1 MATVSEQTYDVIV
14 VGAGHAGCE
23 AALAAARLGCRTLL
37 LTINLDTIAKMS
49 CNPAIGGLAKG
60 HVVREIDAL
69 GGEMAK
75 VIDKTG
81 IQFKMLNTGKGP
93 AVRAPR
99 AQADMAAYSAD
110 MARALQAQPNLD
122 LKQAS
127 VEEILAED
135 NRVVGVVTH
144 MGVVYHG
151 RTVILTTGTF
161 LRGLIHIG
169 LQSYRAG
176 RAGEFP
182 AESLS
187 DSLRRLGLELGRLK
201 TGTCPRVHRRSVDFS
216 VLTEQP
222 GDEHPQ
228 PFSFSTERI
237 DRDQV
242 SCYVGFTTEK
252 THDIIRR
259 NLDRSP
265 LYSGKIVGIGP
276 RYCPSVEDKV
286 VKFADKSSHL
296 IFVEPE
302 GLTTDEMYLNGLAT
316 SLPEDVQLAFLR
328 TIPGLEGAEI
338 MRPGYG
344 IEYDFVPPT
353 QLKPSL
359 ETKRIDGLFLAGQIN
374 GTSGYE
380 EAAGQGIVAGINAA
394 LKQRGEEPLILTR
407 AEAYIG
413 VMIDDLVTKGT
424 TEPYRLFTSRA
435 EHRLLLRHD
444 NADLRLTKYGH
455 RVGLVSGNEFDRV
468 QTKQESIRA
477 ELEWARGTKVS
488 ASEDLSRAL
497 AERGSSPLTSP
508 APVAQLVKRPELKL
522 KDMIGFCG
530 RKERIDDDI
539 LEQVEIELK
548 YEGYIQ
554 RQTRQIEL
562 FKKME
567 SKLIPDTMDYSKI
580 RGLSRES
587 AEKLAKI
594 RPRSLGQTSRIP
606 GVRPADVTVL
616 MIHLETMRGQLEV
629 ANSDRLRRERGDH
642 SGTEGACNAHE

>member
-1 MATVSEQTYDVIV
+1 MVTTVSDETYDVIV

-75 VIDKTG
+75 VIDRTG

-99 AQADMAAYSAD
+99 AQADMAAYSAE
-110 MARALQAQPNLD
+110 MARVLQTQPNLD
-122 LKQAS
+122 LKQAC
-127 VEEILAED
+127 VEEILAEND
-135 NRVVGVVTH
+135 RVVGVLTH
-144 MGVVYHG
+144 MGVAY
-151 RTVILTTGTF
+151 RARSVILTTGTF

-182 AESLS
+182 ADRLS
-187 DSLRRLGLELGRLK
+187 DSLRQLGLELGRLK

-216 VLTEQP
+216 ALREQP

-237 DRDQV
+237 DREQV
-242 SCYVGFTTEK
+242 SCYVGFTNES
-252 THDIIRR
+252 THEIIRR

-276 RYCPSVEDKV
+276 RYCPSIEDKV
-286 VKFADKSSHL
+286 VKFADKPSHL

-302 GLTTDEMYLNGLAT
+302 GLSTEEMYLNGLAT
-316 SLPEDVQLAFLR
+316 SLPEDVQLAFLH
-328 TIPGLEGAEI
+328 TIPGLERAEI

-353 QLKPSL
+353 QIEPSL

-394 LKQRGEEPLILTR
+394 LKLRGEEPLILTR

-424 TEPYRLFTSRA
+424 NEPYRLFTSRA

-444 NADLRLTKYGH
+444 NADLRLTKYGY
-455 RVGLVSGNEFDRV
+455 RVGLVSSNELERV
-468 QTKQESIRA
+468 QAKQESVQA
-477 ELEWARGTKVS
+477 ELEWARNTKV
-488 ASEDLSRAL
+488 APSERLNRL
-497 AERGSSPLTSP
+497 LGERGSAPLTSP
-508 APVAQLVKRPELKL
+508 ALVAQLVKRPELTL
-522 KDMIGFCG
+522 RDLVGFCG
-530 RKERIDDDI
+530 RHDAVDDSV

-554 RQTRQIEL
+554 RQAHQIEL
-562 FKKME
+562 FQKME
-567 SKLIPDTMDYSKI
+567 DKLIPDTVDYGKV

-606 GVRPADVTVL
+606 GVRSADVTVL
-616 MIHLETMRGQLEV
+616 MIYLEGLRSGSSRNKATDVRGT
-629 ANSDRLRRERGDH
+629 R
-642 SGTEGACNAHE
+642 

>member
-1 MATVSEQTYDVIV
+1 MPTVCEETCDVIV

-23 AALAAARLGCRTLL
+23 AALAAARLGCRVLL
-37 LTINLDTIAKMS
+37 LTMNLDTVAKMS

-69 GGEMAK
+69 GGAMAR

-93 AVRAPR
+93 AVQAPR
-99 AQADMAAYSAD
+99 AQADMAAYSTEMVAV
-110 MARALQAQPNLD
+110 LQAQPNLD

-127 VEEILAED
+127 VEKLLAED
-135 NRVVGVVTH
+135 GRVAGVVTH
-144 MGVVYHG
+144 MGVAY
-151 RTVILTTGTF
+151 RAPTVILTTGTF

-169 LQSYRAG
+169 LRSYRAG

-182 AESLS
+182 SDNLS
-187 DSLRRLGLELGRLK
+187 DSLRELGLELGRLK
-201 TGTCPRVHRRSVDFS
+201 TGTCPRIHRRSVDFS
-216 VLTEQP
+216 VLKEQP

-228 PFSFSTERI
+228 PFSFSTKSI

-242 SCYVGFTTEK
+242 SCYIGFTTEK

-265 LYSGKIVGIGP
+265 LYAGKIVGIGP
-276 RYCPSVEDKV
+276 RYCPSIEDKV

-302 GLTTDEMYLNGLAT
+302 GLATDEMYLNGLAT
-316 SLPEDVQLAFLR
+316 SLPEDVQLALLR
-328 TIPGLEGAEI
+328 TIPGLERAEI

-359 ETKRIDGLFLAGQIN
+359 ETKRIEGLFLAGQIN

-394 LKQRGEEPLILTR
+394 LKLRGEEPIVITR

-424 TEPYRLFTSRA
+424 NEPYRLFTSRA

-444 NADLRLTKYGH
+444 NADLRLAKYGH
-455 RVGLVSGNEFDRV
+455 QVGLVPDADFDRV
-468 QTKQESIRA
+468 AAKEKRIRT
-477 ELEWARGTKVS
+477 ELEWARETRL
-488 ASEDLSRAL
+488 APSETLNRL
-497 AERGSSPLTSP
+497 LTERGSSPLASP
-508 APVAQLVKRPELKL
+508 VPVSQLVKRPELKL
-522 KDMIGFCG
+522 RDLMRFC
-530 RKERIDDDI
+530 RREDDVDDDV

-548 YEGYIQ
+548 YEGYIR

-562 FKKME
+562 FSKME
-567 SKLIPDTMDYSKI
+567 NKLIPETIDYGEV

-616 MIHLETMRGQLEV
+616 MIHLESMRAGV
-629 ANSDRLRRERGDH
+629 GGSAG
-642 SGTEGACNAHE
+642 

>member
-1 MATVSEQTYDVIV
+1 MPTVCEETYDVIV

-23 AALAAARLGCRTLL
+23 AALAAARLGCRVLL

-69 GGEMAK
+69 GGAMAK

-99 AQADMAAYSAD
+99 AQADMAAYSTE
-110 MARALQAQPNLD
+110 MSRVLQTQPNLD

-127 VEEILAED
+127 VEELLAEE
-135 NRVVGVVTH
+135 NCVTGVLTH
-144 MGVVYHG
+144 MGVAYRA
-151 RTVILTTGTF
+151 RTVIVTTGTF

-182 AESLS
+182 ADNLS

-201 TGTCPRVHRRSVDFS
+201 TGTCPRVHKRSVDFS
-216 VLTEQP
+216 VLKEQP
-222 GDEHPQ
+222 GDEYPQ
-228 PFSFSTERI
+228 PFSFSTKAI

-242 SCYVGFTTEK
+242 SCYIGSTTEQ
-252 THDIIRR
+252 THEIVRR

-265 LYSGKIVGIGP
+265 LYAGKIVGVGP
-276 RYCPSVEDKV
+276 RYCPSIEDKV

-296 IFVEPE
+296 VFVEPE

-316 SLPEDVQLAFLR
+316 SLPEDVQLALLR
-328 TIPGLEGAEI
+328 TIPGLERAEI

-353 QLKPSL
+353 QLKASL
-359 ETKRIDGLFLAGQIN
+359 ETKRIEGLFLAGQIN

-380 EAAGQGIVAGINAA
+380 EAAGQGIVAGVNAA
-394 LKQRGEEPLILTR
+394 MKLRGEEPLVLSR
-407 AEAYIG
+407 SEAYIG

-424 TEPYRLFTSRA
+424 NEPYRLFTSRA

-444 NADLRLTKYGH
+444 NADRRLANYGH
-455 RVGLVSGNEFDRV
+455 RVGLVQDADFDRV
-468 QTKQESIRA
+468 ARKEKLIRA
-477 ELEWARGTKVS
+477 ELEWVRETKL
-488 ASEDLSRAL
+488 APSERLNCLL
-497 AERGSSPLTSP
+497 AERGSSPLSS
-508 APVAQLVKRPELKL
+508 PVAVSQLVKRPELKL
-522 KDMIGFCG
+522 KDVIGLCG
-530 RKERIDDDI
+530 REHHVDDDV

-562 FKKME
+562 FSKME
-567 SKLIPDTMDYSKI
+567 NKLIPDNVDYSEI

-594 RPRSLGQTSRIP
+594 KPRSLGQTSRIP

-616 MIHLETMRGQLEV
+616 MIHLESMR
-629 ANSDRLRRERGDH
+629 A
-642 SGTEGACNAHE
+642 GAGGSAG

>member
-1 MATVSEQTYDVIV
+1 MVTTVSDETYDVIV

-60 HVVREIDAL
+60 HAVREIDAL

-75 VIDKTG
+75 AIDRTG

-99 AQADMAAYSAD
+99 AQADMAAYSAE
-110 MARALQAQPNLD
+110 MARVLQAQPNLD

-127 VEEILAED
+127 VEEMLAEND
-135 NRVVGVVTH
+135 KVVGVLTH
-144 MGVVYHG
+144 MDVVYRG
-151 RTVILTTGTF
+151 RTIILTTGTF

-169 LQSYRAG
+169 LRSYGAG

-182 AESLS
+182 ADRLS
-187 DSLRRLGLELGRLK
+187 DSLRQLGLELGRLK

-216 VLTEQP
+216 VLKEQP

-242 SCYVGFTTEK
+242 SCYVGFTNES
-252 THDIIRR
+252 THEIIRR

-276 RYCPSVEDKV
+276 RYCPSIEDKV

-296 IFVEPE
+296 TFVEPE
-302 GLTTDEMYLNGLAT
+302 GLTTEEMYLNGLAT
-316 SLPEDVQLAFLR
+316 SLPEDIQLAFLR
-328 TIPGLEGAEI
+328 TIPGLERAEI

-353 QLKPSL
+353 QVKPSL

-394 LKQRGEEPLILTR
+394 LKLRGEEPLTLTR

-424 TEPYRLFTSRA
+424 NEPYRLFTSRA

-444 NADLRLTKYGH
+444 NADIRLAKYGH
-455 RVGLVSGNEFDRV
+455 RVGLVSGSEFDRV
-468 QTKQESIRA
+468 RKKQESVEA
-477 ELEWARGTKVS
+477 ELEWARTTKVVP
-488 ASEDLSRAL
+488 SEGLNRLL
-497 AERGSSPLTSP
+497 AERGSAPLTSP
-508 APVAQLVKRPELKL
+508 ARVAQLVKRPELTL
-522 KDMIGFCG
+522 GDLVDFCG
-530 RKERIDDDI
+530 RQDAVHESV

-548 YEGYIQ
+548 YEGYIA
-554 RQTRQIEL
+554 REARQIEL
-562 FKKME
+562 FRRME
-567 SKLIPDTMDYSKI
+567 SRLIPDTIDYSKVH
-580 RGLSRES
+580 GLSRES
-587 AEKLAKI
+587 AEKLDKI

-606 GVRPADVTVL
+606 GVRSADVTVL
-616 MIHLETMRGQLEV
+616 MIHLEG
-629 ANSDRLRRERGDH
+629 LR
-642 SGTEGACNAHE
+642 SGSVRHKAPDIGAPR

>member
-1 MATVSEQTYDVIV
+1 MVRIVSDETYDVIV

-23 AALAAARLGCRTLL
+23 AALAAARLGCRVLL
-37 LTINLDTIAKMS
+37 LSINLDTIAKMS

-99 AQADMAAYSAD
+99 AQADMAAYSAE
-110 MARALQAQPNLD
+110 MARVLQAQPNLD

-127 VEEILAED
+127 VEEILAE
-135 NRVVGVVTH
+135 NEKVVGVLTH
-144 MGVVYHG
+144 MGVVYRG
-151 RTVILTTGTF
+151 RTVVLTTGTF

-182 AESLS
+182 ADRLS
-187 DSLRRLGLELGRLK
+187 DSLRQLGLELGRLK

-216 VLTEQP
+216 VLKEQP

-242 SCYVGFTTEK
+242 SCYIGSTSER
-252 THDIIRR
+252 THKIIRQ

-276 RYCPSVEDKV
+276 RYCPSIEDKV
-286 VKFADKSSHL
+286 VKFADKASHL

-302 GLTTDEMYLNGLAT
+302 GLTTEEMYLNGLAT

-328 TIPGLEGAEI
+328 TIPGLERAEI

-359 ETKRIDGLFLAGQIN
+359 ETKRIHGLFLAGQIN

-394 LKQRGEEPLILTR
+394 LKVRGEEPFVLTR

-424 TEPYRLFTSRA
+424 NEPYRLFTSRA

-444 NADLRLTKYGH
+444 NADLRLTKYGY
-455 RVGLVSGNEFDRV
+455 RVGLVSASEFDRV
-468 QTKQESIRA
+468 IRKQESIRM
-477 ELEWARGTKVS
+477 ELEWARGTKVLP
-488 ASEDLSRAL
+488 SEELNRLL
-497 AERGSSPLTSP
+497 AERGSAPLTSP
-508 APVAQLVKRPELKL
+508 ARVAQLVKRPELTL
-522 KDMIGFCG
+522 KDVMRFCN
-530 RKERIDDDI
+530 RTDHIDGEV

-548 YEGYIQ
+548 YEGYIE
-554 RQTRQIEL
+554 RQTRQVDL
-562 FKKME
+562 FQKME
-567 SKLIPDTMDYSKI
+567 GKTIPDTIDYSKV

-587 AEKLAKI
+587 AEKLARI

-606 GVRPADVTVL
+606 GVRSADITVL
-616 MIHLETMRGQLEV
+616 MIHLEG
-629 ANSDRLRRERGDH
+629 LR
-642 SGTEGACNAHE
+642 SGSGRAKTPDGSPTL

>member
-1 MATVSEQTYDVIV
+1 MPTISEEAYDVIV

-23 AALAAARLGCRTLL
+23 AALAAARLGCRVLL

-49 CNPAIGGLAKG
+49 CNPAIGGLGKG

-69 GGEMAK
+69 GGAMAK
-75 VIDKTG
+75 VIDRTG

-99 AQADMAAYSAD
+99 AQADMAAYSTE
-110 MARALQAQPNLD
+110 MARVLQAQPGLD

-135 NRVVGVVTH
+135 SSVGGVVTH
-144 MGVVYHG
+144 MGAVY
-151 RTVILTTGTF
+151 RARALILTTGTF

-182 AESLS
+182 ADHLS
-187 DSLRRLGLELGRLK
+187 DSLRGLGLELGRLK
-201 TGTCPRVHRRSVDFS
+201 TGTCPRVHKRSVDFS
-216 VLTEQP
+216 VLKEQP
-222 GDEHPQ
+222 GDANPQ
-228 PFSFSTERI
+228 PFSFSTKTI

-242 SCYVGFTTEK
+242 SCYIGYTNGR
-252 THDIIRR
+252 THEIIRQ

-276 RYCPSVEDKV
+276 RYCPSIEDKV
-286 VKFADKSSHL
+286 MKFADKPSHL

-328 TIPGLEGAEI
+328 TIPGLERAEI

-353 QLKPSL
+353 QIKPSL
-359 ETKRIDGLFLAGQIN
+359 ETKRVEGLFLAGQIN

-380 EAAGQGIVAGINAA
+380 EAAGQGIIAGINAA
-394 LKQRGEEPLILTR
+394 LKLRDEDPLILSR

-413 VMIDDLVTKGT
+413 VMIDDLVTRGT
-424 TEPYRLFTSRA
+424 NEPYRLFTSRA

-444 NADLRLTKYGH
+444 NADLRLAKHGR
-455 RVGLVSGNEFDRV
+455 RVGLVTGSDFDRV
-468 QTKQESIRA
+468 ATKEKLVKE
-477 ELEWARGTKVS
+477 ELEWSRGTKVTP
-488 ASEDLSRAL
+488 SEKLNRAL
-497 AERGSSPLTSP
+497 AERGSAQVASPV
-508 APVAQLVKRPELKL
+508 PVSKLVKRPELKL
-522 KDMIGFCG
+522 KDVISFCG
-530 RKERIDDDI
+530 RDGQVDDDV

-554 RQTRQIEL
+554 RQNRQIKLLE
-562 FKKME
+562 KME
-567 SKLIPDTMDYSKI
+567 SKLIPDSIDYSMV

-594 RPRSLGQTSRIP
+594 KPQSLGQASRMP
-606 GVRPADVTVL
+606 GVRPSDITVL
-616 MIHLETMRGQLEV
+616 MIYLETL
-629 ANSDRLRRERGDH
+629 RGDGGKH
-642 SGTEGACNAHE
+642 HYGEGDIVWRGKEVR

>member
-1 MATVSEQTYDVIV
+1 MSAVLEETYDIIV

-23 AALAAARLGCRTLL
+23 AALAAARLGCRVLL
-37 LTINLDTIAKMS
+37 LTINLDTVAKMS

-69 GGEMAK
+69 GGAMAK

-99 AQADMAAYSAD
+99 AQADMAAYS
-110 MARALQAQPNLD
+110 MEMTRALQAEPGLD

-127 VEEILAED
+127 VEEILAEGS
-135 NRVVGVVTH
+135 RVEGVVTH
-144 MGVVYHG
+144 MGVAYHS
-151 RTVILTTGTF
+151 RAVILTTGTF

-169 LQSYRAG
+169 LKSYRAG

-182 AESLS
+182 ADRLS
-187 DSLRRLGLELGRLK
+187 DSLRGLGFELGRLK
-201 TGTCPRVHRRSVDFS
+201 TGTCPRVHKRSVDFS
-216 VLTEQP
+216 VLKEQP

-228 PFSFSTERI
+228 PFSFSTKSI
-237 DRDQV
+237 DREQV
-242 SCYVGFTTEK
+242 SCYIGFTTEE
-252 THDIIRR
+252 THEIIRQ

-265 LYSGKIVGIGP
+265 LYSGNILGVGP
-276 RYCPSVEDKV
+276 RYCPSIEDKV
-286 VKFADKSSHL
+286 MKFAAKTSHL

-328 TIPGLEGAEI
+328 TIPGLERAEI

-359 ETKRIDGLFLAGQIN
+359 ETKGVEGLFHAGQIN

-380 EAAGQGIVAGINAA
+380 EAAGQGIIAGINAA
-394 LKQRGEEPLILTR
+394 LNLRGDEPLTLTR

-424 TEPYRLFTSRA
+424 NEPYRLFTSRA

-444 NADLRLTKYGH
+444 NADLRLAKYGH
-455 RVGLVSGNEFDRV
+455 RVGLVSASDYERV
-468 QTKQESIRA
+468 KRKEEQVRA
-477 ELEWARGTKVS
+477 ELVWARETKLTP
-488 ASEDLSRAL
+488 SEKLNRAL
-497 AERGSSPLTSP
+497 AERSSAQVTSPL
-508 APVAQLVKRPELKL
+508 PVAKLAKRPEMKL
-522 KDMIGFCG
+522 KDMVSFCG
-530 RKERIDDDI
+530 RDGQVDDEV

-554 RQTRQIEL
+554 RQTRQIAL
-562 FKKME
+562 FEKME
-567 SKLIPDTMDYSKI
+567 DKLIPDTVDYAEV

-594 RPRSLGQTSRIP
+594 RPRSLGQASRIP

-616 MIHLETMRGQLEV
+616 MIHLET
-629 ANSDRLRRERGDH
+629 LRTGPTRSRASRH
-642 SGTEGACNAHE
+642 

>member
-1 MATVSEQTYDVIV
+1 MATVSQDEYDVIV

-23 AALAAARLGCRTLL
+23 AALAAARLGCRVML
-37 LTINLDTIAKMS
+37 LTINLDTVAKMS

-69 GGEMAK
+69 GGAMAK
-75 VIDKTG
+75 VIDRTG

-99 AQADMAAYSAD
+99 AQADMAAYSTE
-110 MARALQAQPNLD
+110 MTRVLQAQPGLD

-127 VEEILAED
+127 VEEVLAEND
-135 NRVVGVVTH
+135 RVVGVVTH
-144 MGVVYHG
+144 MGVVY
-151 RTVILTTGTF
+151 RSRAVILTTGTF

-182 AESLS
+182 ADRLS
-187 DSLRRLGLELGRLK
+187 DSLRGLGLELGRLK
-201 TGTCPRVHRRSVDFS
+201 TGTCPRVHKRSVDFS
-216 VLTEQP
+216 VLKEQP
-222 GDEHPQ
+222 GDEYPQ
-228 PFSFSTERI
+228 PFSFSTKSI

-242 SCYVGFTTEK
+242 PCYIGFTTEE
-252 THDIIRR
+252 THEIIRR

-265 LYSGKIVGIGP
+265 LYSGKIVGVGP
-276 RYCPSVEDKV
+276 RYCPSIEDKV
-286 VKFADKSSHL
+286 MKFADKSSHL

-328 TIPGLEGAEI
+328 TIPGLECAEI

-359 ETKRIDGLFLAGQIN
+359 ETKRVEGLFHAGQIN

-380 EAAGQGIVAGINAA
+380 EAAGQGIIAGINAA
-394 LKQRGEEPLILTR
+394 LKLRGEEPLVLTR

-413 VMIDDLVTKGT
+413 VMMDDLVTKGT
-424 TEPYRLFTSRA
+424 AEPYRLFTSRA

-444 NADLRLTKYGH
+444 NADLRLARHGH
-455 RVGLVSGNEFDRV
+455 RVGLVSDGDYDLV
-468 QTKQESIRA
+468 QRKQEQVTA
-477 ELEWARGTKVS
+477 ELEWARETKLTP
-488 ASEDLSRAL
+488 SEKLNRAL
-497 AERGSSPLTSP
+497 AERGSAQVSSPV
-508 APVAQLVKRPELKL
+508 PVAKFVKRPEMKL
-522 KDMIGFCG
+522 RDVIDLCG
-530 RKERIDDDI
+530 RDGEVDDSV

-554 RQTRQIEL
+554 RQGRQIQM

-567 SKLIPDTMDYSKI
+567 SKRIPDTVDYAEV

-594 RPRSLGQTSRIP
+594 RPRSLGQASRIP

-616 MIHLETMRGQLEV
+616 MIHLET
-629 ANSDRLRRERGDH
+629 LRTGPSRNRASSH
-642 SGTEGACNAHE
+642 

>member
-1 MATVSEQTYDVIV
+1 MPTVCEETYDVIV

-23 AALAAARLGCRTLL
+23 AALAAARLGCRVLV

-99 AQADMAAYSAD
+99 AQADMAAYSTE
-110 MARALQAQPNLD
+110 MARVLQSQPNLD

-127 VEEILAED
+127 VEELLAED
-135 NRVVGVVTH
+135 GRVTGVLTH
-144 MGVVYHG
+144 MGVAYRA
-151 RTVILTTGTF
+151 RTVIVTTGTF

-182 AESLS
+182 ADNLS

-201 TGTCPRVHRRSVDFS
+201 TGTCPRVHKRSIDFS
-216 VLTEQP
+216 VLKEQP

-228 PFSFSTERI
+228 PFSFSTKTI

-242 SCYVGFTTEK
+242 SCYIGFTTEA

-265 LYSGKIVGIGP
+265 LYAGKIVGIGP
-276 RYCPSVEDKV
+276 RYCPSIEDKV
-286 VKFADKSSHL
+286 IKFADKSSHL

-316 SLPEDVQLAFLR
+316 SLPEDVQLALLR
-328 TIPGLEGAEI
+328 TIPGLEHAEI

-353 QLKPSL
+353 QLRPSL
-359 ETKRIDGLFLAGQIN
+359 ETKLVEGLFLAGQVN

-380 EAAGQGIVAGINAA
+380 EAAGQGLVAGVNAA
-394 LKQRGEEPLILTR
+394 LKLRGEEPLILTR

-424 TEPYRLFTSRA
+424 NEPYRLFTSRA

-444 NADLRLTKYGH
+444 NADLRLTKHGH
-455 RVGLVSGNEFDRV
+455 SVGLVSGAAFDRV
-468 QTKQESIRA
+468 VRKEKLIRA
-477 ELEWARGTKVS
+477 ELDWARETKLTP
-488 ASEDLSRAL
+488 SEKLNQLL
-497 AERGSSPLTSP
+497 AERGSSSLASP
-508 APVAQLVKRPELKL
+508 APVSQLVKRPELKL
-522 KDMIGFCG
+522 EDVIGFC
-530 RKERIDDDI
+530 EREDLVDSDV

-554 RQTRQIEL
+554 RQARQIEL
-562 FKKME
+562 FSKME
-567 SKLIPDTMDYSKI
+567 NKRIPDTLNYSKV

-594 RPRSLGQTSRIP
+594 KPRSLGQTARIP

-616 MIHLETMRGQLEV
+616 MIHLESMRAGSKGSSV
-629 ANSDRLRRERGDH
+629 PKKA
-642 SGTEGACNAHE
+642 

>member
-1 MATVSEQTYDVIV
+1 VSEETYDVIV

-23 AALAAARLGCRTLL
+23 AALAAARLGCRVLL
-37 LTINLDTIAKMS
+37 LTINLDTVAKMS

-69 GGEMAK
+69 GGAMAR
-75 VIDKTG
+75 VIDQTG

-99 AQADMAAYSAD
+99 AQADMAAYSTE
-110 MARALQAQPNLD
+110 MTRVLQAQPGLD

-127 VEEILAED
+127 VEEVLAEN

-144 MGVVYHG
+144 MGVVY
-151 RTVILTTGTF
+151 RSRAVILTTGTF

-182 AESLS
+182 ADRLS
-187 DSLRRLGLELGRLK
+187 DSLRGLGLELGRLK
-201 TGTCPRVHRRSVDFS
+201 TGTCPRVHKRSVDFS
-216 VLTEQP
+216 VLKEQP
-222 GDEHPQ
+222 GDPHPQ
-228 PFSFSTERI
+228 PFSFSTKSV
-237 DRDQV
+237 DREQV
-242 SCYVGFTTEK
+242 SCYIGFTTER
-252 THDIIRR
+252 THEIIRR

-265 LYSGKIVGIGP
+265 LYSGKIVGVGP
-276 RYCPSVEDKV
+276 RYCPSIEDKV
-286 VKFADKSSHL
+286 IKFADKSSHL

-328 TIPGLEGAEI
+328 TIPGLERAEI

-344 IEYDFVPPT
+344 IEYDFVPPI
-353 QLKPSL
+353 QLRPSL
-359 ETKRIDGLFLAGQIN
+359 ETKRIEGLFHAGQIN

-380 EAAGQGIVAGINAA
+380 EAAGQGIIAGINAA
-394 LKQRGEEPLILTR
+394 LNLRGEEPLILTR

-424 TEPYRLFTSRA
+424 NEPYRLFTSRA

-444 NADLRLTKYGH
+444 NADLRLAKHGH
-455 RVGLVSGNEFDRV
+455 RVGLVSDCDYDRV
-468 QTKQESIRA
+468 KRKEEGVRA
-477 ELEWARGTKVS
+477 ELEWARETKLTP
-488 ASEDLSRAL
+488 SEKLNRAL
-497 AERGSSPLTSP
+497 AERGSAQVSSPV
-508 APVAQLVKRPELKL
+508 PVAKFVKRPEMRLR
-522 KDMIGFCG
+522 DVIGLCG
-530 RKERIDDDI
+530 RDGEVDDSV

-554 RQTRQIEL
+554 RQGRQIQM

-567 SKLIPDTMDYSKI
+567 SKRIPDTVDYAEV

-594 RPRSLGQTSRIP
+594 RPRSLGQASRIP

-616 MIHLETMRGQLEV
+616 MIHLET
-629 ANSDRLRRERGDH
+629 LRAGPSRSRASSH
-642 SGTEGACNAHE
+642 

>member
-1 MATVSEQTYDVIV
+1 
-14 VGAGHAGCE
+14 
-23 AALAAARLGCRTLL
+23 LGCRVLL

-99 AQADMAAYSAD
+99 AQADMAAYSME
-110 MARALQAQPNLD
+110 MARVLQSQQNLD

-127 VEEILAED
+127 VEELLAED
-135 NRVVGVVTH
+135 SRVTGVLTH
-144 MGVVYHG
+144 MGVAYRG
-151 RTVILTTGTF
+151 RTVVLTTGTF
-161 LRGLIHIG
+161 LHGLIHIG
-169 LQSYRAG
+169 LRSYRAG

-182 AESLS
+182 ADNLS

-216 VLTEQP
+216 VLKEQP

-228 PFSFSTERI
+228 PFSFSTEAI

-242 SCYVGFTTEK
+242 SCYIGFTTDA
-252 THDIIRR
+252 THEIIRR

-265 LYSGKIVGIGP
+265 LYAGKIVGVGP
-276 RYCPSVEDKV
+276 RYCPSIEDKV

-302 GLTTDEMYLNGLAT
+302 GVTTDEMYLNGLAT
-316 SLPEDVQLAFLR
+316 SLPEDVQLAVLR
-328 TIPGLEGAEI
+328 TIPGLERVEI

-359 ETKRIDGLFLAGQIN
+359 ETKLVEGLFLAGQIN

-380 EAAGQGIVAGINAA
+380 EAAGQGIVSGVNAVM
-394 LKQRGEEPLILTR
+394 KVRGEEPLILTR

-424 TEPYRLFTSRA
+424 NEPYRLFTSRA

-444 NADLRLTKYGH
+444 NADLRLTKHGH
-455 RVGLVSGNEFDRV
+455 SVGLVSEADFDRV
-468 QTKQESIRA
+468 ARKKKLIRA
-477 ELEWARGTKVS
+477 EREWARKTKLTPS
-488 ASEDLSRAL
+488 AELNRLL
-497 AERGSSPLTSP
+497 AERGSSPLASP
-508 APVAQLVKRPELKL
+508 VPVSQLVKRPELKL
-522 KDMIGFCG
+522 RDVMGFC
-530 RKERIDDDI
+530 EREDHVDSDV

-562 FKKME
+562 FSKME
-567 SKLIPDTMDYSKI
+567 NKLIPDNVDYGKV

-594 RPRSLGQTSRIP
+594 KPRSLGQTARIP

-616 MIHLETMRGQLEV
+616 MIHLESMRAGSKESSVQR
-629 ANSDRLRRERGDH
+629 N
-642 SGTEGACNAHE
+642 T